1 MGVCSVCKEETNY
14 KCIACQES
22 ICNRSL
28 DCHVPVEE
36 GSIPGWQMGRQ
47 VAICHPCKESREE
60 SSTGAGGSVDP
71 ENLKRFEINCA
82 SRGFHVYRS
91 SWKPM
96 IGERLQ
102 LEQEYGNVHDPFAIS
117 IHASLRD
124 KITASDIVGHIPREI
139 SRFCH
144 FFLNYGGA
152 LEGRVR
158 DSKFRRSPIPKGGL
172 EIPIV
177 LIVWK
182 DKASTSVFSR
192 MKDFVE
198 EYYIEPDKMTVSAAQ
213 SEAEERVA
221 DDDLDEY
228 CPEEENATGPVQ
240 QNHPTDAGEDNIIVI
255 ED

>member
-1 MGVCSVCKEETNY
+1 M
-14 KCIACQES
+14 
-22 ICNRSL
+22 SL
-28 DCHVPVEE
+28 HL
-36 GSIPGWQMGRQ
+36 
-47 VAICHPCKESREE
+47 AIDS
-60 SSTGAGGSVDP
+60 
-71 ENLKRFEINCA
+71 
-82 SRGFHVYRS
+82 
-91 SWKPM
+91 
-96 IGERLQ
+96 Q
-102 LEQEYGNVHDPFAIS
+102 LAVFAIS

-144 FFLNYGGA
+144 FFSIYGGA
-152 LEGRVR
+152 PEGRVR

-192 MKDFVE
+192 MIDFVE
-198 EYYIEPDKMTVSAAQ
+198 EYYIEPDKMTESPAQ

-221 DDDLDEY
+221 DDDLGEY
-228 CPEEENATGPVQ
+228 CPEEENATELVQ
-240 QNHPTDAGEDNIIVI
+240 QNHPTHAREDKIIVV